1 MKVSL
6 LTGGGDKPYALGL
19 LSALISQGI
28 TVDFIGS
35 DELGAAEVVSHKN
48 VNFLNLRG
56 DQNPNVSVLEKC
68 VRVSRYYFRLLQ
80 YAATTDSKLFHIL
93 WTNKFPLL
101 DRAILNFYYKLL
113 GKKLIL
119 TAHNINEKERD
130 GGDGMFN
137 RFTLMALYTLV
148 DHIFVHTN
156 KMKVQLNK
164 EFNIK
169 ETKVSVIPFGINNT
183 IPCSELT
190 KPEARDRLNLA
201 EHDKVILFFGNIAPY
216 KGLDGAIDALDRVR
230 IKNDNCR
237 LLIAGQVKSCQEHWN
252 MIERAIEDRD
262 LGKYVIKKIEY
273 IPDEAV
279 EVYFKSADVL
289 ILPYKFIYQSGV
301 LFLSYSFGLP
311 VIATDVGS
319 LSEDILEGKTG
330 MVCHADDS
338 VDLANTILRY
348 FDSELFRNQ
357 ERTKTDIQTYG
368 NSNHSWHEVAKI
380 THSVYE
386 CMLMQ

>member
-19 LSALISQGI
+19 LSALVSQGLI
-28 TVDFIGS
+28 VDFIGS
-35 DELGAAEVVSHKN
+35 DELGAAEIVSHRN

-56 DQNPNVSVLEKC
+56 NQNPEVSVLQKC
-68 VRVSRYYFRLLQ
+68 IRVSRYYFRLLQ

-101 DRAILNFYYKLL
+101 DRAILNLYYKFL

-130 GGDGMFN
+130 GGDNIFN
-137 RFTLMALYTLV
+137 RLTLMALYILV
-148 DHIFVHTN
+148 DHIFVHTK

-164 EFNIK
+164 EFNTK
-169 ETKVSVIPFGINNT
+169 ESKVTVIPFGINNT
-183 IPCSELT
+183 IPYSKLT
-190 KPEARDRLNLA
+190 KLEARDRLNLN
-201 EHDKVILFFGNIAPY
+201 EHNKVILFFGNIAPY
-216 KGLDGAIDALDRVR
+216 KGLEDAIDALDRVR
-230 IKNDNCR
+230 IKDNTYR
-237 LLIAGQVKSCQEHWN
+237 LIIAGQVKSCQEHWN
-252 MIERAIEDRD
+252 MIERVIEDRN

-273 IPDEAV
+273 IPDKAV
-279 EVYFKSADVL
+279 EIYFKSADVL

-319 LSEDILEGKTG
+319 LSEDILEGRTG
-330 MVCHADDS
+330 MICRANDS
-338 VDLANTILRY
+338 VDLANTILGY
-348 FDSELFRNQ
+348 FAGELFRNQ
-357 ERTKTDIQTYG
+357 ERAKTDIQTYG
-368 NSNHSWHEVAKI
+368 SNNHSWNDIAKI
-380 THSVYE
+380 TYSVYE
-386 CMLMQ
+386 CMQR